1 MPRILYNPETAAL
14 ITWPRQDDEDVV
26 GLQPP
31 VVMLTIEQ
39 AEPPTDYDPT
49 AYGLAPT
56 QDVDLDALVL
66 RKGWELVA
74 LPPPPPVVPA
84 PRWVQFAE
92 QLAADAAVNGLVAT
106 CAATAPVLH
115 LMLGVGL
122 GQALLWAAEAANPVL
137 REMLGVGLGQAAQG
151 DPTTFMAAW
160 GDVVAAGLVSTELAA
175 QMAALAGGFDLP
187 AEFVEGLG

>member
-1 MPRILYNPETAAL
+1 MPRILYNPQTEAL

-31 VVMLTIEQ
+31 VVMLWIEQ
-39 AEPPTDYDPT
+39 AEAPTDYDP
-49 AYGLAPT
+49 AVYGLAPT
-56 QDVDLDALVL
+56 QNVDLDALVL
-66 RKGWELVA
+66 RRGWELVE

-122 GQALLWAAEAANPVL
+122 GQA
-137 REMLGVGLGQAAQG
+137 AQG
-151 DPTTFMAAW
+151 GPATFLAAW
-160 GDVVAAGLVSTELAA
+160 GQAVATGLVAPELAA
-175 QMAALAGGFDLP
+175 QVAALAGGFDLP